1 MRVPVSFGVYGLGGV
16 DVLGG
21 VCGGG
26 MRLGCFRAGVHAVD
40 GIVGFSVTS

>member
-21 VCGGG
+21 VCGV
-26 MRLGCFRAGVHAVD
+26 GCVWSFRAGVHVVD